1 MKSFK
6 IAAALSLMVA
16 GLGITTSASAQ
27 DYRRDHR
34 GYDRRDDHR
43 DYRGD
48 HRGFRGDRGNWHGD
62 RRGYYGPNRGY
73 YGHNRGYGYGN
84 GWGRGG
90 RDCRTTWRHHRRVT
104 VCYRR

>member
-27 DYRRDHR
+27 NYNRDHR
-34 GYDRRDDHR
+34 GYDHRDDRR

-48 HRGFRGDRGNWHGD
+48 HRGFRGDRRSRVSGAAEDGD
-62 RRGYYGPNRGY
+62 ACHVRFLYSL
-73 YGHNRGYGYGN
+73 
-84 GWGRGG
+84 W
-90 RDCRTTWRHHRRVT
+90 VT
-104 VCYRR
+104 QLPYVR

>member
-6 IAAALSLMVA
+6 IAAALGLMVA

-27 DYRRDHR
+27 DYGRDHR
-34 GYDRRDDHR
+34 GYDHRDDRR

-48 HRGFRGDRGNWHGD
+48 HRGFRGDRRDWHGE
-62 RRGYYGPNRGY
+62 RRGYYGGNR
-73 YGHNRGYGYGN
+73 GYGN
-84 GWGRGG
+84 GWGHGG

-104 VCYRR
+104 VCYR